1 MTHQDSPT
9 PVSCRRSLIDSSPR
23 PRRYLAVW
31 IAILAGGTICPPAA
45 RAQLLARPLAVENAR
60 IVSMDGAVIDSGTLL
75 VKGEKIIALGPSVK
89 VPVLARKV
97 DARGGTV
104 SPGLIDV
111 LSALGAGASA
121 GGAASPTRR
130 AEDAFDRY
138 DTAALVDA
146 LRNGVTAV
154 YLSPRGSAGI
164 CGTGAVLRL
173 APAATRQESFGRV
186 LGSQAALSIDLG
198 SASSAVARLKMLTAV
213 HKQFRDALQ
222 YRRSVEEYEEKLEQY
237 KKKLKERA
245 AKKKPPKKKPPKK
258 EPPKKEPPKK
268 EPPKKEPPKKEP
280 PKKKPAKEEEKS
292 PPAKP
297 TAEDKKEENKKKE
310 EGAKPADAKKEEEA
324 KLKKP
329 PRPARNPRLALLLRA
344 IDHEMPVRIRAH
356 RSEDILNALEL
367 AEKLSLDLILEGA
380 TEAHLVAG
388 QIADADVP
396 VVLGTMARSG
406 VRRDDLLRRAVRD
419 QGAVL
424 SAAGVRWVV
433 GSGGQT
439 ATSARFVALNA
450 QLAAAHNPA
459 HNPLEFVTVRA
470 AETLRVGDQIG
481 RLRPGLLADFVL
493 WSGDPLDPATKVLR
507 VYVGGALV
515 YQAPDET
522 KKGGTK

>member
-31 IAILAGGTICPPAA
+31 IAILACGTICPPAA

-75 VKGEKIIALGPSVK
+75 VKGEKIIALGPGVK

-121 GGAASPTRR
+121 GDAASPTRR

-138 DTAALVDA
+138 DTAELVDA

-213 HKQFRDALQ
+213 DKQFRDALQ
-222 YRRSVEEYEEKLEQY
+222 YRRSLEEYEEKLEEY

-268 EPPKKEPPKKEP
+268 
-280 PKKKPAKEEEKS
+280 KPAKEEEKS
-292 PPAKP
+292 PSAKP

-439 ATSARFVALNA
+439 AASARFVALNA

-470 AETLRVGDQIG
+470 AEVLRVGDQIG